1 MCTIGALVTVK
12 PERAVYLLKNA
23 DAWRSIEMA
32 HTVERGASGIWRIV
46 FRFVPQMGVNSG
58 LNEHGLGVLIS
69 YSDYRLRDPEVHPP
83 DDRAPATF
91 ARIDREPR
99 TLMNE
104 LVLDT
109 CRTVDE
115 AVETMQAFVVGHP
128 DMVGGN
134 HLVADA
140 SGAVA
145 VLEHCE
151 GKSAIEYATDRG
163 FAARAN
169 DSALLIREAQ
179 ERLSNIGDSH
189 ERHAQMARCLQTAR
203 PDGLDSLRA
212 ARSIL
217 ASHGPSGPDQ
227 MGSICVHGLT
237 VRGCRTPAVGPHT
250 CEPVW
255 TVTSMVI
262 DLTRREMAFTRGNP
276 CQAPWHT
283 LAL

>member
-1 MCTIGALVTVK
+1 MCTIGALVPAK
-12 PERAVYLLKNA
+12 PARGVYLLKNA

-32 HTVERGASGIWRIV
+32 HTVERGARGTRRIV

-58 LNEHGLGVLIS
+58 LNEYGLGVLIS
-69 YSDYRLRDPEVHPP
+69 YSDYRLRDPEVYPP
-83 DDRAPATF
+83 DDRVPASF
-91 ARIDREPR
+91 ARIEREPR

-115 AVETMQAFVVGHP
+115 AVEMMQGFVAEHP

-134 HLVADA
+134 HLLADA

-145 VLEHCE
+145 VFEHCE
-151 GKSAIEYATDRG
+151 GKSAVEYRTDRG

-169 DSALLIREAQ
+169 DSAVLIRNAQ
-179 ERLSNIGDSH
+179 ERLSNIRDSH
-189 ERHAQMARCLQTAR
+189 ERHAQMVKVLEAHRA
-203 PDGLDSLRA
+203 DGRDLPAA

-217 ASHGPSGPDQ
+217 ASHGPAGPDE

-237 VRGCRTPAVGPHT
+237 VRGCRTPAVGPFASD
-250 CEPVW
+250 PVW
-255 TVTSMVI
+255 TVTSMVM